1 MQPPRFEKDLLLD
14 AAKYE
19 RERSMNAL
27 YSKYDLATTTS
38 TTGGL
43 GGLGNA
49 YDRARAFSGRA
60 GPSTTGLY
68 GALRGLQ
75 NSSRSWHPSPHASQD
90 LSDEEAALVA
100 LAEDRTPLVDQ
111 PMSIEEKAAKVRAEI
126 KRRRARLGDAAG
138 RGGLYR
144 HYSLDDYNLLDSSR
158 DAAAISGGGGLLSDS
173 EYLSGSAAVDPLL
186 LDSAAAA
193 AAAASLTA
201 DGSYDLGPPA
211 DYHRTDLYP
220 LASRSAALLPPPPTK
235 EKYYGDE

>member
-19 RERSMNAL
+19 RERNMNAL
-27 YSKYDLATTTS
+27 YSKYDLATTS

-43 GGLGNA
+43 GGLGGLGTA

-60 GPSTTGLY
+60 GPSATGLY
-68 GALRGLQ
+68 GALRGQ
-75 NSSRSWHPSPHASQD
+75 SSSRSWHPSPHASLD

-100 LAEDRTPLVDQ
+100 LAEDRTPLADQ

-158 DAAAISGGGGLLSDS
+158 DSGGGLLADS

-220 LASRSAALLPPPPTK
+220 LASRSAALLPPPTK

>member
-1 MQPPRFEKDLLLD
+1 
-14 AAKYE
+14 
-19 RERSMNAL
+19 MNAL
-27 YSKYDLATTTS
+27 YSKYDLATTS

-49 YDRARAFSGRA
+49 YDRARAFSGR

-68 GALRGLQ
+68 GALRGQ
-75 NSSRSWHPSPHASQD
+75 SSSRSWHPSPHASQD
-90 LSDEEAALVA
+90 LSEDEEAAAAAALVA
-100 LAEDRTPLVDQ
+100 LAEDQTPLIDQ

-138 RGGLYR
+138 RGLYR

-158 DAAAISGGGGLLSDS
+158 DAAISGGGLLSDS

-193 AAAASLTA
+193 ASLTT
-201 DGSYDLGPPA
+201 DGNYDLGPPA

-220 LASRSAALLPPPPTK
+220 LASRSAALLPPTK

>member
-27 YSKYDLATTTS
+27 YSKYDLATTS

-100 LAEDRTPLVDQ
+100 LAEDRTPLADQ

-158 DAAAISGGGGLLSDS
+158 DAAAISGAGLLADS

-220 LASRSAALLPPPPTK
+220 LASRSAALLPPPTK